1 MYDIILYYIR
11 RILRLKNAISDD
23 DVLVIFTD
31 KGFGLKNTEF
41 AAKKKIRFLGN
52 VEEGSRSVIVF
63 SEGDAV
69 SVAYCGTTAK
79 HYQILFAETSS
90 VAF

>member
-41 AAKKKIRFLGN
+41 AAK
-52 VEEGSRSVIVF
+52 
-63 SEGDAV
+63 
-69 SVAYCGTTAK
+69 
-79 HYQILFAETSS
+79 
-90 VAF
+90 